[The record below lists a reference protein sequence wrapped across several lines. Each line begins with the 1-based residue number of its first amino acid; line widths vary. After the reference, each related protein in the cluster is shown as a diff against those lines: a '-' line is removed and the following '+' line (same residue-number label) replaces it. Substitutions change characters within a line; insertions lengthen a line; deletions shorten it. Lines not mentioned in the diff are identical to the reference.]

1 LIWGEQI
8 QINSPSGYF
17 ILQYVY
23 LVLTIGKNMV
33 ELTKEQATAIANV
46 LGTLPANQCYNE
58 LTVLLQ
64 AISKANEPLEP
75 TTLTPKK

>member
-1 LIWGEQI
+1 VELIGT
-8 QINSPSGYF
+8 N
-17 ILQYVY
+17 
-23 LVLTIGKNMV
+23 TKKMV

-58 LTVLLQ
+58 LTILLQ